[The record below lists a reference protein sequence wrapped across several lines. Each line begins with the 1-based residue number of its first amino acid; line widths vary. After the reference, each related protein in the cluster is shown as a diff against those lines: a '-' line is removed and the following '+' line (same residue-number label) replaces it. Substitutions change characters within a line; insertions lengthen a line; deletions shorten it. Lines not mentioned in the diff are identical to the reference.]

1 MKFTTG
7 LVESEN
13 SRLYDEFFAKY
24 TTDAER
30 SRHSSEMTQIQETV
44 RGLYV
49 LEMWER
55 NGRSGS
61 PLAMLK
67 HYSVMD
73 SVVATLTE
81 KYIPKNLSAPEV
93 TAKTESRKNKWGAFD
108 KWSQE
113 HQGEQYTTEQLVEI
127 SRFSYPTTLKYVS
140 ESPLFV
146 KVKKG
151 LWQVADP
158 SSGEDIED

>member
-30 SRHSSEMTQIQETV
+30 AKHSSEMTQIQETV

-61 PLAMLK
+61 PLSMLK

-73 SVVATLTE
+73 SVITTLIDN
-81 KYIPKNLSAPEV
+81 YVPKNLSQQASTGKP
-93 TAKTESRKNKWGAFD
+93 ESRKNKWGAFD

-113 HQGEQYTTEQLVEI
+113 HQGEQYTTDQLVEI
-127 SRFSYPTTLKYVS
+127 SGFSYPTTLKYVS
-140 ESPLFV
+140 ESPLFI

-158 SSGEDIED
+158 SSGQDAED